1 MTALFIPPMMIDD
14 MVRAALR
21 EDLGRA
27 GDVTSQAL
35 VPEDQEWK
43 AKLVTREDTI
53 VAGLAFA
60 ESSFRQMSVDINFTP
75 ACRDGAAV
83 EKGTVLAYISGP
95 AIPMLTAERTALNF
109 MTHFCGIATLTNR
122 YVKAVEPYET
132 KVCCTR
138 KTTPGL
144 RVAEKYAVRA
154 GGGSNHRFGLDD
166 SVLIKDNHIAVVG
179 DIRETI
185 TRARQSVGHMVK
197 VEVEV
202 DSIDQ
207 LKEIMDM
214 PIDAVLLDN
223 MTQVQLAQAVQLV
236 GGKFI
241 TEASGGV
248 NLETINSIA
257 ATGVDIV
264 SVGALTHSA
273 PHMDLALD
281 DA

>member
-1 MTALFIPPMMIDD
+1 MTALFIPQMTIDD
-14 MVRAALR
+14 MVHAALR

-35 VPEDQEWK
+35 IPEDKEWK
-43 AKLVTREDTI
+43 AKLVTRQDTV
-53 VAGLAFA
+53 VAGLDFARSAFHFMDK
-60 ESSFRQMSVDINFTP
+60 EINFTP
-75 ACRDGAAV
+75 ICKDGASLK
-83 EKGTVLAYISGP
+83 KGDTIAYVSGP
-95 AIPMLTAERTALNF
+95 AVAMLTAERTALNF

-122 YVKAVEPYET
+122 FVKAVHPYET

-154 GGGSNHRFGLDD
+154 GGGFNHRFGLDD
-166 SVLIKDNHIAVVG
+166 AILIKDNHIAVVG
-179 DIRETI
+179 DIREAI
-185 TRARQSVGHMVK
+185 TRARQSIGHMVK
-197 VEVEV
+197 IEVEV

-207 LKEIMDM
+207 LQEILDM

-223 MTQVQLAQAVQLV
+223 MTDIELAQAVQLV
-236 GGKFI
+236 KGKMI
-241 TEASGGV
+241 TEASGNV
-248 NLETINSIA
+248 NLDTINAIA
-257 ATGVDIV
+257 ATGVDMV

-281 DA
+281 DL